1 MIHGTGTTHV
11 SLTLANYLCSK
22 LGMKTAYIELN
33 ATNQIRAL
41 NKKQGTKVFSYREID
56 IFPNTSVTSLSEIL
70 GFDYRYFILDMGVL
84 NTHTA
89 QEFLRC
95 DKPLLVCSPS
105 KWKLPHIKEKIEALF
120 SNTNT
125 QNRVTLIMNFSK
137 KEPHFSSFLNMRQ
150 VSFPYLENP
159 FHVNPKHFH
168 VFTQFF

>member
-1 MIHGTGTTHV
+1 MIRGTGTTHV

-22 LGMKTAYIELN
+22 MGMKTAYIELN

-41 NKKQGTKVFSYREID
+41 NKKQGTQVFSYRGID

-70 GFDYRYFILDMGVL
+70 GFNYQYFILDMGVL
-84 NTHTA
+84 NTHTT

-105 KWKLPHIKEKIEALF
+105 KWKLPHAKEKIETLF
-120 SNTNT
+120 SN
-125 QNRVTLIMNFSK
+125 QNIQQRVTLVMNFREESN
-137 KEPHFSSFLNMRQ
+137 FSCFSNMHRQ

-159 FHVNPKHFH
+159 FQINSRHFRAI
-168 VFTQFF
+168 TKIL